1 MFMNRFFSFCAI
13 ATILAGCGG
22 GGITSSN
29 NWGAEYGND
38 VAGTPSSMQYGNF
51 SATDGNMHRVA
62 VLLPLSG
69 QNASAGKTIRTS
81 VEMAVLQSAP
91 QNLSVTFFDTARSDA
106 FENAADVMVQSM
118 LRDPAFASISPS
130 NRKVI
135 AIGRIVN
142 DTPQRIDTDK
152 LISKITIALRKSGKF
167 VLTTAVAAGGA
178 RDSMSKDVRELRDDD
193 EFNQA
198 TIAKKG
204 TLISPDFS
212 LAGKIRQD
220 NVKLPNGK
228 IQAEYFFYL
237 SVTDLTSGLAYWEDE
252 QTINKT
258 GDKKSVTW

>member
-1 MFMNRFFSFCAI
+1 MTKFQCFVSTA
-13 ATILAGCGG
+13 LAGAFLAAC
-22 GGITSSN
+22 SS
-29 NWGAEYGND
+29 
-38 VAGTPSSMQYGNF
+38 TPVY
-51 SATDGNMHRVA
+51 TDGKA
-62 VLLPLSG
+62 G
-69 QNASAGKTIRTS
+69 QVKQGDSLTLGLDR
-81 VEMAVLQSAP
+81 E
-91 QNLSVTFFDTARSDA
+91 D

-118 LRDPAFASISPS
+118 LRDPAFANIAP
-130 NRKVI
+130 NQRKVI

>member
-1 MFMNRFFSFCAI
+1 MTKFQCFVSTA
-13 ATILAGCGG
+13 LAGVFLVAC
-22 GGITSSN
+22 SS
-29 NWGAEYGND
+29 
-38 VAGTPSSMQYGNF
+38 TPVY
-51 SATDGNMHRVA
+51 TDGK
-62 VLLPLSG
+62 SG
-69 QNASAGKTIRTS
+69 QVKQGDSLTLGLDR
-81 VEMAVLQSAP
+81 E
-91 QNLSVTFFDTARSDA
+91 D

>member
-1 MFMNRFFSFCAI
+1 MTKIQLLLTSTLTAAFFAAC
-13 ATILAGCGG
+13 
-22 GGITSSN
+22 SS
-29 NWGAEYGND
+29 
-38 VAGTPSSMQYGNF
+38 TPVY
-51 SATDGNMHRVA
+51 TDGKA
-62 VLLPLSG
+62 G
-69 QNASAGKTIRTS
+69 QVKQGDSLTLGLDR
-81 VEMAVLQSAP
+81 E
-91 QNLSVTFFDTARSDA
+91 D
-106 FENAADVMVQSM
+106 FENAADVMIQSM
-118 LRDPAFASISPS
+118 LKDPAFANIAP
-130 NRKVI
+130 NERKVI
-135 AIGRIVN
+135 AIGRILN

-178 RDSMSKDVRELRDDD
+178 RDTMSEDVRSLRNND
-193 EFNQA
+193 EFNQG

-204 TLISPDFS
+204 TLVAPDFS

-258 GDKKSVTW
+258 GSKKSVTW

>member
-1 MFMNRFFSFCAI
+1 MTKFQCFVSTA
-13 ATILAGCGG
+13 LAGVFLAAC
-22 GGITSSN
+22 SS
-29 NWGAEYGND
+29 
-38 VAGTPSSMQYGNF
+38 TPVY
-51 SATDGNMHRVA
+51 TDGK
-62 VLLPLSG
+62 SG
-69 QNASAGKTIRTS
+69 QVKQGDSLTLGLDR
-81 VEMAVLQSAP
+81 E
-91 QNLSVTFFDTARSDA
+91 D

-252 QTINKT
+252 QTINKM

>member
-1 MFMNRFFSFCAI
+1 MTKIQVLVSTA
-13 ATILAGCGG
+13 LAGVFLAAC
-22 GGITSSN
+22 SS
-29 NWGAEYGND
+29 APVY
-38 VAGTPSSMQYGNF
+38 
-51 SATDGNMHRVA
+51 TDGKA
-62 VLLPLSG
+62 G
-69 QNASAGKTIRTS
+69 QVKQG
-81 VEMAVLQSAP
+81 
-91 QNLSVTFFDTARSDA
+91 DA
-106 FENAADVMVQSM
+106 LTLGLDREDFENAADVMIQSM
-118 LRDPAFASISPS
+118 LKDPAFANIAP
-130 NRKVI
+130 NQRKVI

-167 VLTTAVAAGGA
+167 ILTTAVAAGGA
-178 RDSMSKDVRELRDDD
+178 RDSMSEDVRSLRDND
-193 EFNQA
+193 EFNQG

-204 TLISPDFS
+204 TLVAPDFS

-258 GDKKSVTW
+258 GSKKSVTW

>member
-1 MFMNRFFSFCAI
+1 MTKFKFLLSTA
-13 ATILAGCGG
+13 LAGAFLAAC
-22 GGITSSN
+22 SS
-29 NWGAEYGND
+29 
-38 VAGTPSSMQYGNF
+38 TPVY
-51 SATDGNMHRVA
+51 TDGK
-62 VLLPLSG
+62 SG
-69 QNASAGKTIRTS
+69 QVKQGDSLTLGLDR
-81 VEMAVLQSAP
+81 E
-91 QNLSVTFFDTARSDA
+91 D
-106 FENAADVMVQSM
+106 FENAADTMIQSM
-118 LRDPAFASISPS
+118 LRDPAFASIAP
-130 NRKVI
+130 NQRKVI

>member
-1 MFMNRFFSFCAI
+1 MTKFKFLLSTALVGAF
-13 ATILAGCGG
+13 LAAC
-22 GGITSSN
+22 SS
-29 NWGAEYGND
+29 
-38 VAGTPSSMQYGNF
+38 TPIY
-51 SATDGNMHRVA
+51 TDGK
-62 VLLPLSG
+62 SG
-69 QNASAGKTIRTS
+69 QVKQGDSLTLGLDR
-81 VEMAVLQSAP
+81 E
-91 QNLSVTFFDTARSDA
+91 D
-106 FENAADVMVQSM
+106 FENAADTMIQSM
-118 LRDPAFASISPS
+118 LRDPAFASIAP
-130 NRKVI
+130 NQRKVI

>member
-1 MFMNRFFSFCAI
+1 MKKIHTLVLS
-13 ATILAGCGG
+13 TLAGFFLASCS
-22 GGITSSN
+22 T
-29 NWGAEYGND
+29 
-38 VAGTPSSMQYGNF
+38 TPIY
-51 SATDGNMHRVA
+51 TDGK
-62 VLLPLSG
+62 SG
-69 QNASAGKTIRTS
+69 QIKQGQALTLGLDR
-81 VEMAVLQSAP
+81 E
-91 QNLSVTFFDTARSDA
+91 D
-106 FENAADVMVQSM
+106 FENAADTMIQSM
-118 LRDPAFASISPS
+118 LRDPAFASIAP
-130 NRKVI
+130 NQRKVI
-135 AIGRIVN
+135 AIGRILN

-178 RDSMSKDVRELRDDD
+178 RDSMSHDVRSLRDND
-193 EFNQA
+193 EFNQG

-204 TLISPDFS
+204 TLVAPDFS
-212 LAGKIRQD
+212 LSGKIRQD

>member
-1 MFMNRFFSFCAI
+1 MTKIQLLVSTA
-13 ATILAGCGG
+13 LAGVFLAAC
-22 GGITSSN
+22 SS
-29 NWGAEYGND
+29 
-38 VAGTPSSMQYGNF
+38 TPVY
-51 SATDGNMHRVA
+51 TDGKA
-62 VLLPLSG
+62 G
-69 QNASAGKTIRTS
+69 QVKQGDSLTLGLDR
-81 VEMAVLQSAP
+81 E
-91 QNLSVTFFDTARSDA
+91 D
-106 FENAADVMVQSM
+106 FENAADTMIQSM
-118 LRDPAFASISPS
+118 LKDPAFANIAPGQ
-130 NRKVI
+130 RKVI

-178 RDSMSKDVRELRDDD
+178 RDSMSEDVRTLRDND
-193 EFNQA
+193 EFNQG

-204 TLISPDFS
+204 TLVAPDFS

-258 GDKKSVTW
+258 GSKKSVTW